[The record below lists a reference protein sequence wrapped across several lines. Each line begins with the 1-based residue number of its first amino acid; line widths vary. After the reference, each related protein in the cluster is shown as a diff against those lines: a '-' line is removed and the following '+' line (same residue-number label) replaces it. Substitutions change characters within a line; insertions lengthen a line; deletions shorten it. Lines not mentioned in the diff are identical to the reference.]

1 MNTDLRLLYYKH
13 RFVLQW
19 GMKIVQARLDAETE
33 KTLARLVDQLGVSPS
48 MVVREGIRVLAASQ
62 PKTRKI
68 AGLGKFA
75 SGLPDLGSNKKHL
88 QGFGR

>member
-1 MNTDLRLLYYKH
+1 
-13 RFVLQW
+13 
-19 GMKIVQARLDAETE
+19 MKIVQAKLDADTE

-48 MVVREGIRVLAASQ
+48 MVVREGIRILAASH

-75 SGLPDLGSNKKHL
+75 SVLQDLGSNKKHL
-88 QGFGR
+88 RGFGS

>member
-1 MNTDLRLLYYKH
+1 
-13 RFVLQW
+13 
-19 GMKIVQARLDAETE
+19 MKIVQARLDADTE

-48 MVVREGIRVLAASQ
+48 MVVREGIRVLAASR

-68 AGLGKFA
+68 AGLGKFS

-88 QGFGR
+88 RGFGR